1 MCGDISVRA
10 LSELVKQF
18 ALSPTQR
25 IKASRDFA
33 RVYEAKLRASDQFL
47 LVYAAPNGQGPTR
60 FGVSVSRKLGNAVVR
75 ARLKRLLRE
84 AFRLSQ
90 HDLPAGWD
98 LILIPQRQATGS
110 VGLSDYQN
118 SLINLVR
125 RLARRAAAPRR

>member
-1 MCGDISVRA
+1 M
-10 LSELVKQF
+10 KQF

-47 LVYAAPNGQGPTR
+47 LAYAAPNGQETTR

-90 HDLPAGWD
+90 HDLPPGLD
-98 LILIPQRQATGS
+98 LVLIPQRQTIQTAGLADFRES
-110 VGLSDYQN
+110 LVG
-118 SLINLVR
+118 
-125 RLARRAAAPRR
+125 LARRLSRRIAVRQP